1 MNPRQRRGLILI
13 FISAVV
19 AIATFLVV
27 MNYVASVNRQVG
39 VRVTVYQAAEPIEA
53 YTALTPQNLRAVE
66 VPRMWVSD
74 SAILN
79 LDELVGRRIGFRLN
93 ENTTVSSDMLIPSS
107 SLNQNER
114 EIAINVDAVT
124 GVAGRVRPGD
134 RVDVYAVF
142 GDVPGLPKSVRALV
156 RDVRIVSIAGEQ
168 RVVQASDQGLSENS
182 VIPVTL
188 ALIPTD
194 AMAVTYAANFAQEVR
209 LVALP
214 SDVGTDRRDDIDAY
228 DAENLGG
235 TAIPEGMDP

>member
-13 FISAVV
+13 LISAVV
-19 AIATFLVV
+19 AVATFFVV
-27 MNYVASVNRQVG
+27 LNYVASVNRQVG

-93 ENTTVSSDMLIPSS
+93 ENTTVSSDMLIAPS

-124 GVAGRVRPGD
+124 GVAGRVVPGD

-156 RDVRIVSIAGEQ
+156 RDVRIVSISGEQ
-168 RVVQASDQGLSENS
+168 RVVQSSAQGLAENT
-182 VIPVTL
+182 VVPVTL
-188 ALIPTD
+188 ALLPSD
-194 AMAVTYAANFAQEVR
+194 AMAVTYAASFAQEVR

-214 SDVGTDRRDDIDAY
+214 SDVGTDRREEIDSY

-235 TAIPEGMDP
+235 TAIPEGVGP